1 MLSDGTAG
9 RSSCDNDDEEEE
21 EGAEAEDDRS
31 CAVQIYCVLLE

>member
-21 EGAEAEDDRS
+21 GAEAEDDRS
-31 CAVQIYCVLLE
+31 CAVEIYCVLLE